1 MFLLDMVNIVLGM
14 VVGIKDVIGVYVGL
28 WLLIDIGG
36 VGVQGCIVDVLCDY
50 VVFEL
55 LLGVISVV
63 GGKLME
69 YCYMVE
75 DVLNCVI
82 ML

>member
-36 VGVQGCIVDVLCDY
+36 VGV
-50 VVFEL
+50 
-55 LLGVISVV
+55 
-63 GGKLME
+63 
-69 YCYMVE
+69 
-75 DVLNCVI
+75 
-82 ML
+82 